1 MARSQHK
8 ILHDSRNRS
17 NDPNSHLAF
26 SFRKSVLPTMTVL
39 ERRRTKSAHNHFFSI
54 EARMNIPF
62 GLGI

>member
-1 MARSQHK
+1 
-8 ILHDSRNRS
+8 
-17 NDPNSHLAF
+17 
-26 SFRKSVLPTMTVL
+26 MTVL